1 MLHDLI
7 CGHAPEANMM
17 KHMIHRATIVLGFA
31 LLVADV
37 ACAASSVDMPPP
49 PLRDKHPHLEQV
61 FREYEV
67 RSFVEGRPTDLTC
80 NIRFVDPF
88 FGYLN
93 LDEYGL
99 RHKAAVSVRCYE
111 ASDTLVNTAW
121 AQPDGRGGWKLKGYE
136 DQLDVMRFYALE
148 SINAKGWAVTEED
161 KIGDEAGRAK
171 RLHYCLVREQK
182 ALCGHG
188 DMGYVQDI
196 RRHPQNDL
204 TNYTLR
210 ILRSIEFVD
219 EPAAA
224 VAASAPAASA
234 AASAP

>member
-1 MLHDLI
+1 
-7 CGHAPEANMM
+7 M
-17 KHMIHRATIVLGFA
+17 KLRLTPKIRAAV
-31 LLVADV
+31 LVAMYLQFPLGW
-37 ACAASSVDMPPP
+37 CGTLNVDLPPP
-49 PLRDKHPHLEQV
+49 PLRDKGKKPVIAFRQFTQPHLDD
-61 FREYEV
+61 
-67 RSFVEGRPTDLTC
+67 SGKPVEPFC
-80 NIRFVDPF
+80 AIRFLDSY
-88 FGYLN
+88 FGYLPK
-93 LDEYGL
+93 GQFGI
-99 RHKAAVSVRCYE
+99 KATFDAMCYHS
-111 ASDTLVNTAW
+111 SDTLVNTAW

-136 DQLDVMRFYALE
+136 DQLDVMRFYSLE

-182 ALCGHG
+182 ALCGQG

-219 EPAAA
+219 EPAA

-234 AASAP
+234 VASAP